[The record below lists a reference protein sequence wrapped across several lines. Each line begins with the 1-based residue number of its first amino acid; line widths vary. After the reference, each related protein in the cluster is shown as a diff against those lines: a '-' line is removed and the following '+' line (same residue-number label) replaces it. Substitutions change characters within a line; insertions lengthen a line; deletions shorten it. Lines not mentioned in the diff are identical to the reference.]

1 MECLIKL
8 CKKYDYI
15 ELEVFSSFNLYGWGE
30 RDKEFGSLYDFCRDH
45 PKINYHG
52 TEPNNE
58 IREALKRSHIFAYPS
73 IYNETFSICLA
84 QAMSAGLVCA
94 NPNLGALYETASRLT
109 LQYQFQED
117 TTRHAK
123 LFGHMLDAAI
133 RDIDKPELQSSSE
146 FKKVMLGLFIV

>member
-1 MECLIKL
+1 MQQFVGVYGIPWSKCKVISNGIVPFEEHIKPKDKLRIIYTPTPHRGLSILVGVFDQL

-30 RDKEFGSLYDFCRDH
+30 RDKEFESLYDFCRNH

-52 TEPNNE
+52 TVPNNE

-84 QAMSAGLVCA
+84 EAMSAGPVRV
-94 NPNLGALYETASRLT
+94 TS
-109 LQYQFQED
+109 
-117 TTRHAK
+117 
-123 LFGHMLDAAI
+123 
-133 RDIDKPELQSSSE
+133 
-146 FKKVMLGLFIV
+146 